1 MEIFEAYDR
10 TLTAFSA
17 AQLAGCDPKT
27 VARYVQIRDAGG
39 NPLARTARP
48 KMIDA
53 YLEKIEE
60 LAGHTKGKIRGDVVH
75 RKITAMGYRGP
86 ERSTRRTVAEV
97 KAAWHAGHRRRYRPW
112 IPEPGMWLQ
121 WDWGDGPLARGR
133 KTQLF
138 CAWLAWSRF
147 RVVIPVWDQQTGT
160 LTWCVDQA
168 LRAAGL
174 PADRQREDRDG
185 RACRGDPGAAPG
197 DDRAGPALR
206 LQGGDLRAV

>member
-1 MEIFEAYDR
+1 VVRLTHPDAEGPVTKSGREIMEIFEAYD
-10 TLTAFSA
+10 LTGTAWSA
-17 AQLAGCDPKT
+17 AQLSGCDAKT

-39 NPLARTARP
+39 NPLEKDARP

-60 LAGHTKGKIRGDVVH
+60 WVDRSKGKIRGDVVH
-75 RKITAMGYRGP
+75 RKITAMGCRGS
-86 ERSTRRTVAEV
+86 ERSTRRTVADV
-97 KAAWHAGHRRRYRPW
+97 KDAWHAGRRRRYRPW

-121 WDWGDGPLARGR
+121 TDWGDGPEVRGR

-160 LTWCVDQA
+160 LTWCIDQA
-168 LRAAGL
+168 LRAAG
-174 PADRQREDRDG
+174 
-185 RACRGDPGAAPG
+185 GAPTYLLTVLSA
-197 DDRAGPALR
+197 
-206 LQGGDLRAV
+206 